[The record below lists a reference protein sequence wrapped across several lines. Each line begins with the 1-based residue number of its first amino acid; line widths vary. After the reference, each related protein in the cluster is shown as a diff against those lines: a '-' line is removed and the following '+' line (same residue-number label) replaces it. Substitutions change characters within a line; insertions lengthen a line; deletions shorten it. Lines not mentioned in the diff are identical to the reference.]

1 MAYLQYPTIYIDPRD
16 GYNIYHFYLR
26 NKDMKPYIFVDL
38 DETLIHTY
46 DYHETPCKGA
56 VPVTVEDVEF
66 KTSLRPGAKEFL
78 AKLREIGEVRML
90 TIATYEYAKVMNV
103 LFEFNFALDDIYARE
118 HIQSPS
124 INLEP
129 AEFVYLFD
137 NLPLRENRRKVEF
150 LRCVTINKVPSYIQV
165 KEYRGGKRFPFDTD
179 EINRLIS
186 TLYGSNSITTENTE
200 GALYT
205 PRRETD

>member
-1 MAYLQYPTIYIDPRD
+1 
-16 GYNIYHFYLR
+16 
-26 NKDMKPYIFVDL
+26 
-38 DETLIHTY
+38 
-46 DYHETPCKGA
+46 
-56 VPVTVEDVEF
+56 
-66 KTSLRPGAKEFL
+66 
-78 AKLREIGEVRML
+78 ML
-90 TIATYEYAKVMNV
+90 TIATYEYAKAMNA

-165 KEYRGGKRFPFDTD
+165 KGIVTGKQIGR
-179 EINRLIS
+179 
-186 TLYGSNSITTENTE
+186 
-200 GALYT
+200 AHV
-205 PRRETD
+205 